1 MIASSIGSRISEG
14 ARRTRRWSSWSTT
27 FCAATLSISNLLA
40 ADIPVT
46 TVNDSG
52 AGSLRQ
58 GLSVATSGDRLVFN
72 SLLNGSTLT
81 GGSALSVSQPVTLYD
96 PNTITLT
103 DSHAYV
109 LAKPMSV
116 DWAGSFSLGGVLS
129 DGVTSGSLIKT
140 GTGTLVLGGSNTYTG
155 GTIFNGGTLRLLNDH
170 ALGTGTLSV
179 HNLVGSTFLEMADG
193 VKLGNNIDLQSEL
206 VVKQNAGTTV
216 RIDGI
221 ISETGGPQDI
231 GTSGTGTL
239 ILSGANTFSGGI
251 YVSNDSTIR
260 AENSSALGTGQVTV
274 AGALTLDLA
283 NGINVGNHLHLGN
296 NFTANVNTG
305 SATLSGLIDEIATS
319 RLTKT
324 GDGTLILSGNSNSY
338 TGTTTVNAGDLQ
350 VQGSIVSDVLIAN
363 ISSTLSGAGQVGNVT
378 NDGFIRPGNSGVG
391 NLTVNGNFTQN
402 AGGTTEIEI
411 NSAGNT
417 PGVNNDHLTVTGQ
430 ANLGGTLNVVAV
442 GGGVFQ
448 SGTNFTIL
456 NSTGVVNGQYT
467 QVTDNLS
474 MFGLVLSYNANDV
487 VMQLVQ
493 TSTFAGT
500 GRTTNEVSVG
510 TALDNITLTS
520 SGDLF
525 TMINTL
531 GAQSSDQQQRS
542 MDQLSGSIY
551 GSTQTIGLQVGDQ
564 FLQRIIT
571 RLVSNGTF
579 LASVPAGVTT
589 ADSGVRGQLANDS
602 INGWIQGYGVGGS
615 LRTDGNGAGVRYS
628 QGGGL
633 YGVDLGQ
640 DETGV
645 IGIVGGNSYVGYHD
659 GYDSKGQLTAYQV
672 GLYALKHNDLA
683 YVLGTANYGYND
695 YVSNRTVNVGGID
708 QFLRGTFGGNQ
719 FGAYAETGLKL
730 HAGWFHLQPLLG
742 LQYLYLSQQGF
753 SESGGP
759 AALNV
764 AGAQANSLRTSLG
777 GRLVVD
783 RLTGPWGSVWTPYWH
798 TRWVSEVLDDDR
810 IITASFNGAPIG
822 GAFTSHGTKLGQ
834 NYGVFGKGV
843 AVQLSDQWAMY
854 GNFDVMFGGRLY
866 TETGSLGAVYSF

>member
-1 MIASSIGSRISEG
+1 MIASDLYRVGKRRSRW
-14 ARRTRRWSSWSTT
+14 WSACSTSLCVAT
-27 FCAATLSISNLLA
+27 FSISNLIA
-40 ADIPVT
+40 ADLSVT

-58 GLSVATSGDRLVFN
+58 GLSAAASGDRLVFD
-72 SLLNGSTLT
+72 SLLSGSTLIT
-81 GGSALSVSQPVTLYD
+81 GTALSVTQPVTLYD
-96 PNTITLT
+96 PNAITLN
-103 DSHAYV
+103 DAHAFV
-109 LAKPMSV
+109 LAKPLSV
-116 DWAGSFSLGGVLS
+116 DWAGSLSLSGVLS
-129 DGVTSGSLIKT
+129 DGVTAGSLIKT

-155 GTIFNGGTLRLLNDH
+155 GTVFNGGTLRLLNDH
-170 ALGTGTLSV
+170 ALGTGTLTV
-179 HNLVGSTFLEMADG
+179 HNLVGSTFLDMADG
-193 VKLGNNIDLQSEL
+193 VKLSNNIDLQSEL

-260 AENSSALGTGQVTV
+260 AENSAALGTGQVTV

-283 NGINVGNHLHLGN
+283 NGINIGNHLLLGN
-296 NFTANVNTG
+296 NFTANVGSG

-324 GDGTLILSGNSNSY
+324 GIGTLILSGTSNSY
-338 TGTTTVNAGDLQ
+338 TGLTTVNAGNLQ
-350 VQGSIVSDVLIAN
+350 VQGSIASDVLIAN
-363 ISSTLSGAGQVGNVT
+363 SSSTLSGAGQVGSIT
-378 NDGFIRPGNSGVG
+378 NDGFVRPGNSGIG
-391 NLTVNGNFTQN
+391 NLTVNGDFTQN
-402 AGGTTEIEI
+402 SGGTTEIEI

-442 GGGVFQ
+442 GGGAFQ
-448 SGTNFTIL
+448 AGTNYTVL
-456 NSTGVVNGQYT
+456 NATGTVNGQYA

-474 MFGLVLSYNANDV
+474 MFGVVVNYNANDV
-487 VMQLVQ
+487 TMQLVQ

-500 GRTTNEVSVG
+500 ARTTNEISVG

-531 GAQSSDQQQRS
+531 GSQPTDQQQRS

-564 FLQRIIT
+564 FQQRIMT

-579 LASVPAGVTT
+579 LAGSPNGASVGDTGA
-589 ADSGVRGQLANDS
+589 RGQLANDS
-602 INGWIQGYGVGGS
+602 INGWIQGFGVGGS
-615 LRTDGNGAGVRYS
+615 LRADGNAAGVRYS

-645 IGIVGGNSYVGYHD
+645 IGVVGGNSYVGYHD
-659 GYDSKGQLTAYQV
+659 GFDSKGQLTAYQV

-695 YVSNRTVNVGGID
+695 YASNRTVNVGGTD
-708 QFLRGTFGGNQ
+708 QFLRGNFGANQ

-730 HAGWFHLQPLLG
+730 HAGWFHLQPLFG

-759 AALNV
+759 AALTV
-764 AGAQANSLRTSLG
+764 AGTQANSLRTSLG
-777 GRLVVD
+777 GRLVID

-810 IITASFNGAPIG
+810 IITASFNGAPVG
-822 GAFTSHGTKLGQ
+822 GAFTSHGAKMGQ

-843 AVQLSDQWAMY
+843 AVQLSEQWAMY
-854 GNFDVMFGGRLY
+854 GNFDVMFGGRFY